1 MVDECLGAYINQF
14 TKNGENVAVELVM
27 KTVVKLVPS
36 EQIKGEIA

>member
-14 TKNGENVAVELVM
+14 TKNGKNVAVALIM

-36 EQIKGEIA
+36 KQIKGEIA